1 MGVTRNLGKAE
12 RVVRV
17 VIGIILI
24 AVGFALSGVWKVLSL
39 AVGIG
44 LMLTS
49 LMGY

>member
-1 MGVTRNLGKAE
+1 MGVTRNIGKAE

-24 AVGFALSGVWKVLSL
+24 AVGFALSGVWKPISIV
-39 AVGIG
+39 VGIG